1 MARSDSA
8 RPRHS
13 GARPQGHVL
22 AHLSGEALADALDA
36 LDWSEAPCAGLGRV
50 MARRDL
56 DLAAA
61 LCVFFNGAPERF
73 NYLPKPHVPEDY
85 RPVARHLD
93 NICLRINSGFY
104 LPLPAARLTCG
115 AVLDRWLGYQRA
127 DRQEGRCGRWVLS
140 EARLAPLFDDGWHR
154 VPQAHHPEPVRHG
167 LWRALLAP
175 LRDLRSPRAVLRG
188 RK

>member
-1 MARSDSA
+1 MATSDSA
-8 RPRHS
+8 RPRHGGS
-13 GARPQGHVL
+13 RTDGRALDP
-22 AHLSGEALADALDA
+22 LSGEALAKALDA

-61 LCVFFNGAPERF
+61 LGVFFNGAPERF
-73 NYLPKPHVPEDY
+73 NYLPKPHVPENY

-104 LPLPAARLTCG
+104 LPLPAARITCG
-115 AVLDRWLGYQRA
+115 ATLERWLGYQRA

-140 EARLAPLFDDGWHR
+140 EAILAPLFHDDRHSA
-154 VPQAHHPEPVRHG
+154 PQLRHPEPGRHG

-175 LRDLRSPRAVLRG
+175 LRG
-188 RK
+188 CK